1 MRHPDTTS
9 YWIDSQSLPVYSAL
23 DRDLE
28 VDVAVVGGGIT
39 GITTAYL
46 LKRAGRRVALVER
59 RRSASVD
66 TGHTTAHLTCVT
78 DARLSDLVERFGR
91 DHAQAVWDAG
101 LAAIAQIDEL
111 VTGENIQCDLTWI
124 PAYLHA
130 PIYEAQPDVE
140 QLSAEARVA
149 ADLGFDAEYVYQV
162 PFVERPGVRFDG
174 QAIFHP
180 RKYLRALLEAIPGDG
195 SHVFEYTT
203 VEEVSDKPLSVVCGP
218 HRVTCGRVV
227 LATHTPL
234 VGRSSLISATLFQT
248 KLALYTT
255 YAMAGRIPHNVAP
268 AGSYWDTA
276 DPYNYLRVEHRHD
289 FDLVILGGNDHKT
302 GQAEDTNACFG
313 RLEKTMRRL
322 FPDVDVTHRWS
333 GQVIETHDGLPF
345 IGETADA
352 QFAAT
357 GFSGNGMTF
366 GTLAAM
372 MACDWST
379 GRSNPWRDL
388 FSPSRTGLRGGVWD
402 YVRENKDY
410 PYYLIRDRFAG
421 AEGKSLRALGRGEG
435 KILEL
440 DGKRVAAFRDR
451 AGTVT
456 KLSAICT
463 HLGCVVDWNV
473 AESTWDCP
481 CHGSRF
487 DPQGKVIAGPAES
500 PLNRIG

>member
-1 MRHPDTTS
+1 MAHPDTTS
-9 YWIDSQSLPVYSAL
+9 YWMDSQSLPVYSSL

-28 VDVAVVGGGIT
+28 VDIAVVGGGIT

-46 LKRAGRRVALVER
+46 LKRAGRRVALLER
-59 RRSASVD
+59 RRSASID

-78 DARLSDLVERFGR
+78 DARFSDLVERFGR

-111 VTGENIQCDLTWI
+111 VTGEDIQCDLTWI

-130 PIYEAQPDVE
+130 PIDDAEPDSE
-140 QLSAEARVA
+140 KLSDEARVA
-149 ADLGFDAEYVYQV
+149 ADLGFDAEYVDRV
-162 PFVERPGVRFDG
+162 PFIQRPGVRFDG
-174 QAIFHP
+174 QALFHP

-195 SHVFEYTT
+195 SHVFEHTT
-203 VEEVSDKPLSVVCGP
+203 VEEITDDPLTVVCGP
-218 HRVTCGRVV
+218 QRVRCGRVV

-234 VGRSSLISATLFQT
+234 VGRNSLISATLFQT

-255 YAMAGRIPHNVAP
+255 YAMAGKIPHEVAP

-289 FDLVILGGNDHKT
+289 FDLAILGGNDHKT

-322 FPDVDVTHRWS
+322 FPQVDVTHRWS

-372 MACDWST
+372 MACDWAV

-388 FSPSRTGLRGGVWD
+388 FSPSRSGLLGGAWD

-421 AEGKSLRALGRGEG
+421 VEGKSLRALGRGQG
-435 KILEL
+435 KILSL

-451 AGTVT
+451 AGAVT
-456 KLSAICT
+456 KLSPVCT
-463 HLGCVVDWNV
+463 HLGCLVDWND
-473 AESTWDCP
+473 AESSWDCP

-487 DPQGKVIAGPAES
+487 DPHGKVIAGPAES
-500 PLNRIG
+500 PLNRI

>member
-1 MRHPDTTS
+1 MGHPDTTS
-9 YWIDSQSLPVYSAL
+9 YWMDSQSLPAFSSL

-28 VDVAVVGGGIT
+28 VDVAVVGAGIT
-39 GITTAYL
+39 GITAAYL
-46 LKRAGRRVALVER
+46 LKRAGRRVALIER
-59 RRSASVD
+59 RRLASID

-78 DARLSDLVERFGR
+78 DVPLSDLVERFGR
-91 DHAQAVWDAG
+91 DHAQAAWDAG

-111 VTGENIQCDLTWI
+111 VTRENIQCDLTWI

-130 PIYEAQPDVE
+130 PMDEARPDTE
-140 QLSAEARVA
+140 MLSAEARLA
-149 ADLGFDAEYVYQV
+149 AELGFDAEYVDQV
-162 PFVERPGVRFDG
+162 PFIERPGVRFEG

-195 SHVFEYTT
+195 SHVFEQTS
-203 VEEVSDKPLSVVCGP
+203 VEEVTDDPLSVACGP
-218 HRVTCGRVV
+218 HRVRCGRVV

-234 VGRSSLISATLFQT
+234 VGRSSLVSATVFQT

-255 YAMAGRIPHNVAP
+255 YAMAGKIPHDVAP

-276 DPYNYLRVEHRHD
+276 DPYNYLRVERRHG
-289 FDLVILGGNDHKT
+289 FDLAILGGSDHKT
-302 GQAEDTNACFG
+302 GQAEDTSACFG
-313 RLEKTMRRL
+313 RLEKTIRRM
-322 FPDVDVTHRWS
+322 FPQVDVTHRWS

-372 MACDWST
+372 MACDWT
-379 GRSNPWRDL
+379 LGRPNPWRDL
-388 FSPSRTGLRGGVWD
+388 FSPSRSGLRGGAWD

-421 AEGKSLRALGRGEG
+421 VEGKSLRALGRGQG
-435 KILEL
+435 KILSL

-451 AGTVT
+451 AGAVT
-456 KLSAICT
+456 KLSPICT
-463 HLGCVVDWNV
+463 HLGCLVDWND